1 MSGRRFDPTR
11 ASSETFLDR
20 VVSRAAGML
29 LRSHKRHK
37 RAWPSC
43 SQSTPPAASGF
54 EHTPVAEAVYQHLR
68 TRDDNPCVVIP
79 TAGGKT
85 PIMATICKDAVLHW
99 NGRVMILAHVKELL
113 EQTADK
119 LRAVCPEVEFGIYS
133 AGLKRRDTAHPV
145 IVAGIQSVY
154 KRACEL
160 DRFDLVLVDESYLF
174 TLEGAGMYR
183 KFLVDAK
190 VVNPDLRI
198 VGFTATPFRLKTG
211 SICTPEGLLNTI
223 CDEVGVRELIVQG
236 YLCLRVTKA
245 RRTQHALEA
254 QRGELCLG
262 PIREAATKMRDN
274 GKLWGYDAPHPRGQL
289 AFPLPAFWP
298 ARERGKPLAWGRRR
312 EQVRRHRLREVT
324 YAKALFASA
333 ADLAGSGG
341 AVPVRG
347 LCHGFHRWRPARHG
361 RSAQTSAGGDCPG
374 LDEGRGQGR
383 MDGAE

>member
-1 MSGRRFDPTR
+1 
-11 ASSETFLDR
+11 
-20 VVSRAAGML
+20 VV
-29 LRSHKRHK
+29 
-37 RAWPSC
+37 
-43 SQSTPPAASGF
+43 
-54 EHTPVAEAVYQHLR
+54 
-68 TRDDNPCVVIP
+68 P

-85 PIMATICKDAVLHW
+85 PIMATVCKDAVGQW

-113 EQTADK
+113 EPTADK

-174 TLEGAGMYR
+174 TLEGEGMQR
-183 KFLVDAK
+183 KFLADVK

-262 PIREAATKMRDN
+262 LTREAATKMRDN
-274 GKLWGYDAPHPRGQL
+274 GQLWGYDAPHLRGQL

-298 ARERGKPLAWGRRR
+298 ARERGRPWPWGRRR
-312 EQVRRHRLREVT
+312 EQVRRHRSREVT
-324 YAKALFASA
+324 YAKALFAAA
-333 ADLAGSGG
+333 ADLAESGG
-341 AVPVRG
+341 AVSVRG
-347 LCHGFHRWRPARHG
+347 LCHGFHRWRPARQG
-361 RSAQTSAGGDCPG
+361 RSTRTFARADCQGRSTQTTVAGGDCPG
-374 LDEGRGQGR
+374 LAEGRGQGR